1 MSNIA
6 LTKEVIPSMN
16 LADIE
21 LVRQLETEAMKFPQ
35 TEIETTHTFHAGIYA
50 RTVKIP
56 AGVVIT
62 GTLIKI
68 ETVLIINGDVVMFSD
83 GEMKELNGYHV
94 FSALAGRK
102 QVFRA
107 ITDTYLTML
116 FSTKAETIE
125 QAEQEFTDEA
135 HLLITRREK
144 E

>member
-6 LTKEVIPSMN
+6 LTKETIPPMS
-16 LADIE
+16 LADIG

-35 TEIETTHTFHAGIYA
+35 TEIETTHTFHAGLYA

-68 ETVLIINGDVVMFSD
+68 ETVLIVSGDILMFAD
-83 GEMKELNGYHV
+83 GEMKELQGYHV
-94 FSALAGRK
+94 FSASAGRK
-102 QVFRA
+102 QVFQA
-107 ITDTYLTML
+107 ITDAYLTML

-125 QAEQEFTDEA
+125 EAEQEFTDEA
-135 HLLITRREK
+135 HLLITRREA

>member
-1 MSNIA
+1 MRDIA
-6 LTKEVIPSMN
+6 LTQEIIPPMS
-16 LADIE
+16 LVDIDR
-21 LVRQLETEAMKFPQ
+21 VRELETDAMNFPQ
-35 TEIETTHTFHAGIYA
+35 TKIETTHTFHAGVYA

-68 ETVLIINGDVVMFSD
+68 ETVLIVSGDVVIFTD
-83 GEMKELNGYHV
+83 GEMRELYGYHV
-94 FSALAGRK
+94 FSASAGRK
-102 QVFRA
+102 QVFNA

-116 FSTKAETIE
+116 FSTKAENIE